1 MKKSI
6 HYTLSFFIILCC
18 INFSTIVAQSPYN
31 EIPNVHLKK
40 HNGDV
45 VNVADYGNNGK
56 LTIFKFWTGKVIDC
70 SNDLKKTAQMC
81 EEWKGE
87 LDVEIVAVN
96 LDRIPQQVNIQPH
109 LDNYSMKFDNLI
121 DSEDI
126 LLGLLSYRA
135 NVIPYTIVT
144 DHKGRIVGEYAG
156 NSSANIEVLEKA
168 VKEARSKLPIVSFE
182 ELRRRREQHEK
193 EFRAEEARRRAV
205 AAANLPDIEE
215 DNNILLTATADESGM
230 SEELLMTETTIIEET
245 IVTEEVIEETVVTT
259 VTEETIE
266 DKSHLPRSLRD
277 VNFIEG
283 RPSKLGDRTVKRPK
297 KMTLHGQDIAIHL
310 WDTEIEDGDIVSL
323 YFNGKW
329 ILTEHKLW
337 HEVEIVNIKLEADKE
352 NELIVYAHNEGKRPP
367 NTVAM
372 IIFDKKGKRNVTLN
386 SDMTSSAAIKF
397 DFKE

>member
-1 MKKSI
+1 MKKPI
-6 HYTLSFFIILCC
+6 HYPLFFFIILCC
-18 INFSTIVAQSPYN
+18 FNFSTIIAQSPYN
-31 EIPNVHLKK
+31 EIPNIHLKN
-40 HNGDV
+40 HNGEV

-70 SNDLKKTAQMC
+70 SNDLQKTAQMC
-81 EEWKGE
+81 EQWKGE

-96 LDRIPQQVNIQPH
+96 LDRIPQEVNIEPH
-109 LDNYSMKFDNLI
+109 LQNYGWRFDNLI

-156 NSSANIEVLEKA
+156 NSSANISILEKA
-168 VKEARSKLPIVSFE
+168 VKEARSKLPVVSFE

-193 EFRAEEARRRAV
+193 EFREQEAQRKIV
-205 AAANLPDIEE
+205 SNVNLPDIEE
-215 DNNILLTATADESGM
+215 ENKTLLTATTDENNID
-230 SEELLMTETTIIEET
+230 EEVLLVKTIEEPAKA
-245 IVTEEVIEETVVTT
+245 IEEKEKTNLA
-259 VTEETIE
+259 
-266 DKSHLPRSLRD
+266 KSLREI
-277 VNFIEG
+277 NFVEG
-283 RPSKLGDRTVKRPK
+283 RTSKLGDRTVKRPK
-297 KMTLHGQDIAIHL
+297 KVTIYGEDVALHL
-310 WDTEIEDGDIVSL
+310 WDTEKEDGDIISL
-323 YFNGKW
+323 YFNGEW
-329 ILTEHKLW
+329 ILQEHKLW
-337 HEVEIVNIKLEADKE
+337 HEKQIVNIKLKADEE

>member
-6 HYTLSFFIILCC
+6 HYPLFFFIILCC
-18 INFSTIVAQSPYN
+18 LNLSTIIAQSPYN

-56 LTIFKFWTGKVIDC
+56 LTIFKFWTGKAIDC
-70 SNDLKKTAQMC
+70 SNDLKLTAQMC
-81 EEWKGE
+81 EQWKGE

-96 LDRIPQQVNIQPH
+96 LDRIPQEVNIEPH
-109 LDNYSMKFDNLI
+109 LNNYGWRFDNLI

-144 DHKGRIVGEYAG
+144 DHKGRVVGEYAG
-156 NSSANIEVLEKA
+156 NSSANINILEKA

-193 EFRAEEARRRAV
+193 EFREQEARQRTV
-205 AAANLPDIEE
+205 ANLSLPDIEE
-215 DNNILLTATADESGM
+215 ENNVLLTATADNSNM
-230 SEELLMTETTIIEET
+230 SEELLMIETIIEEET
-245 IVTEEVIEETVVTT
+245 TEVVEETVENVN
-259 VTEETIE
+259 
-266 DKSHLPRSLRD
+266 LPRSLRN
-277 VNFIEG
+277 VKFIKG
-283 RPSKLGDRTVKRPK
+283 RTSKLGDRTVKRPK
-297 KMTLHGQDIAIHL
+297 KMTVYGQNIAIHL

-323 YFNGKW
+323 YFNGEW

-337 HEVEIVNIKLEADKE
+337 HEAQIVNIKLDAEKE

-372 IIFDKKGKRNVTLN
+372 IIFDKKGKRNITLN